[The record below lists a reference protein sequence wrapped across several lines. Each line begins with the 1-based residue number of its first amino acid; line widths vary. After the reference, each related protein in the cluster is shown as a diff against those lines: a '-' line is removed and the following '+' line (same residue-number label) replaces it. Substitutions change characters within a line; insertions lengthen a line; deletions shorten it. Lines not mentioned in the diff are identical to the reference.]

1 MQTRF
6 HFIKQGQTVE
16 KLHLLME
23 MTFKHEQ
30 HLLALPCA
38 EIFFFKKDYTCE

>member
-23 MTFKHEQ
+23 MTFKHAQ
-30 HLLALPCA
+30 HLLALPALKFCA
-38 EIFFFKKDYTCE
+38 DYTCE